1 MAQVDLVVHTQ
12 VPRGLGPQVRRA
24 LQSLLAELGHDDKSL
39 TVVLTDDREIRA
51 LKRQHW
57 GEDAP
62 TDVLSFP
69 TYEPGD
75 LFIPPHLGDI
85 VISLDTARRQALELG
100 HSLPHEVK
108 VLAAHSLWHL
118 LGHDHPTEA
127 EWEGFRRVQARLLE
141 L

>member
-1 MAQVDLVVHTQ
+1 MAQVNLVVHTPA
-12 VPRGLGPQVRRA
+12 PRGLRPQLRKAVQR
-24 LQSLLAELGHDDKSL
+24 LLADLGHPDKTL
-39 TVVLTDDREIRA
+39 TIILTDDHEIRA

-75 LFIPPHLGDI
+75 PFMPPHLGDI
-85 VISLDTARRQALELG
+85 VISLDTARRQAAEQG
-100 HSLPHEVK
+100 HSLVQEVK

-118 LGHDHPTEA
+118 LGHDHDSEA
-127 EWEGFRRVQARLLE
+127 AWEGFRRVQARILE

>member
-1 MAQVDLVVHTQ
+1 MAQVDLVAHIR
-12 VPRGLGPQVRRA
+12 VPRGLGPQVRKA
-24 LQSLLAELGHDDKSL
+24 LSSLLSELGHDDKTL
-39 TVVLTDDREIRA
+39 TIILTDDLEIRA
-51 LKRQHW
+51 LKQQHW
-57 GEDAP
+57 GEDVS

-75 LFIPPHLGDI
+75 HFMPPHLGDI
-85 VISLDTARRQALELG
+85 VISLDTASRQADQLG
-100 HSLPHEVK
+100 HTLTSEVK

-127 EWEGFRRVQARLLE
+127 EWQGFRHVQERILE